1 MARKRW
7 LTHKT
12 RAALTLILIAGAALF
27 ALVYSYNI
35 PRAELVSFLL
45 GTLMFL
51 GLILLSAIAVV
62 VLVRLLS
69 AGLRRLRGGGN
80 E

>member
-1 MARKRW
+1 MARKRL

-35 PRAELVSFLL
+35 SRAELVNFLL

-51 GLILLSAIAVV
+51 GLILLLALAVV
-62 VLVRLLS
+62 VVVRLLS
-69 AGLRRLRGGGN
+69 AGLRRLRGGDN

>member
-1 MARKRW
+1 MAKRKL

-35 PRAELVSFLL
+35 SADELISFLL
-45 GTLMFL
+45 GTLLFL
-51 GLILLSAIAVV
+51 ALILCAAIALVV
-62 VLVRLLS
+62 VIRLLS
-69 AGLRRLRGGGN
+69 TGLQRLRGGDGD
-80 E
+80 

>member
-1 MARKRW
+1 MARKRL

-35 PRAELVSFLL
+35 SRAELVNFLL

-51 GLILLSAIAVV
+51 GLILLAAIAVV
-62 VLVRLLS
+62 VIIRLLS
-69 AGLRRLRGGGN
+69 AGIRRVRGR
-80 E
+80 EHE

>member
-1 MARKRW
+1 MARKRL

-35 PRAELVSFLL
+35 SRAELVNFLL

-51 GLILLSAIAVV
+51 GLILLAAIAVV
-62 VLVRLLS
+62 AIIRLLS
-69 AGLRRLRGGGN
+69 AGIRRVRGR
-80 E
+80 EHE

>member
-1 MARKRW
+1 MARKRL

-35 PRAELVSFLL
+35 SRAELVSFLL

-51 GLILLSAIAVV
+51 GLILLLALAVV
-62 VLVRLLS
+62 VVVRLLS
-69 AGLRRLRGGGN
+69 AGLRRLRGGDN

>member
-1 MARKRW
+1 MARKRL

-35 PRAELVSFLL
+35 SRADLVSFLL

-51 GLILLSAIAVV
+51 GLILLLALAVV
-62 VLVRLLS
+62 VVVRLLS
-69 AGLRRLRGGGN
+69 AGLRRLRGGDN

>member
-1 MARKRW
+1 MARKRL

-35 PRAELVSFLL
+35 SRAELINFLL

-62 VLVRLLS
+62 VLIRLLS
-69 AGLRRLRGGGN
+69 AGLRRLRGGDS